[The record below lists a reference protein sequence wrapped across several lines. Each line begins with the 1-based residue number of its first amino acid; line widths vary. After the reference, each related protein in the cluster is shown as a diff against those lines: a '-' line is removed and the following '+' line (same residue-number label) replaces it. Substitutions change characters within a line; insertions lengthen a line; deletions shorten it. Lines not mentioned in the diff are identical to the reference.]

1 VEQRNE
7 VNKYRVLQK
16 ISGQVG
22 YEKQNKN
29 VWRSLSHNNCT
40 VTNVINRHNNFIYE
54 NGFRS

>member
-1 VEQRNE
+1 MWVEQKNE

-29 VWRSLSHNNCT
+29 VWLSLSHNN
-40 VTNVINRHNNFIYE
+40 
-54 NGFRS
+54 